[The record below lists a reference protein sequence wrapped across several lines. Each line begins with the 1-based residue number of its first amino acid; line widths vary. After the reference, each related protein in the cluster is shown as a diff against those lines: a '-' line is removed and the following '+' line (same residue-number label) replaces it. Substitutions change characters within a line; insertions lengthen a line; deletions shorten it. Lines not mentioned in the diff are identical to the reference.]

1 MCQVLRGESGLGDH
15 SIDFLVEPVEGGS
28 QRSSNGSERWQ
39 RGGEAWSQ
47 KAVVGSGK
55 EERNAPAE
63 IGDAISEAIG
73 SALNQAVEA
82 KPAQLVGHC
91 AGGDRCGIP
100 GCQGRKMLAQIGG
113 PEALRELSE
122 QDEGLEK
129 RLNAWVGKTQAGRA
143 LAAGCHRS
151 VDGLQSIFA
160 EDAIVAQPLDLD
172 QPLIGRKSDRAQL
185 CKIVQAFADAEV
197 VSVVYGRLGP
207 QGSVFLVVL
216 LDARVLVIDIQGWGD
231 ILRDH
236 SGAKAGSRMARD
248 PAIEDEFDLLRA
260 AEIEVLADHL
270 LEEQATVQ
278 RPVEDLG
285 GGELRLQDRDIVAV
299 AGLAV
304 RSSEGMRQEPQ
315 PFAQQCIDL
324 GGGKSVANR
333 LQALG
338 VGTLPD
344 AVVEGLEGDAFLCEL
359 TLGVFMPVEAELGIE
374 RKVAAEL
381 EKERSKISIDGI
393 DVIVVDHRA
402 AAHDPRIRLSRF
414 RVAAPFGPEHRGV
427 LLGLADEHDPFLG
440 RKAPQMLGHHLV
452 LALSLAKLRHRNLA
466 LGYKVFQLRHEPSR
480 HRAHQRGRRQ
490 RLAAM
495 FPGKPDDP
503 LFVLQP
509 RHKDVEVHQV
519 DPLNH
524 EPYMM
529 ADDLGHTLC
538 YHLPGPGRAG
548 VATRR
553 RLDRSSVLETGFT
566 RARHEPATGATTQH
580 ASSV

>member
-1 MCQVLRGESGLGDH
+1 
-15 SIDFLVEPVEGGS
+15 
-28 QRSSNGSERWQ
+28 
-39 RGGEAWSQ
+39 
-47 KAVVGSGK
+47 
-55 EERNAPAE
+55 
-63 IGDAISEAIG
+63 
-73 SALNQAVEA
+73 
-82 KPAQLVGHC
+82 
-91 AGGDRCGIP
+91 
-100 GCQGRKMLAQIGG
+100 MLTQIGG

-122 QDEGLEK
+122 QGEGLEK

-160 EDAIVAQPLDLD
+160 EDAVVAQPLDLD

-197 VSVVYGRLGP
+197 VSVVDGRLGP

-285 GGELRLQDRDIVAV
+285 GGELRLPDRDIVAV

-324 GGGKSVANR
+324 GCGKSVANR

-338 VGTLPD
+338 GGTLPD
-344 AVVEGLEGDAFLCEL
+344 AVVEGLEGNAFLCEL
-359 TLGVFMPVEAELGIE
+359 TLGVFMPVEAEFGIE

-381 EKERSKISIDGI
+381 EKERSKIPIDGI

-427 LLGLADEHDPFLG
+427 LLSLADEHDPFLMG
-440 RKAPQMLGHHLV
+440 KAPQMLGHHLV
-452 LALSLAKLRHRNLA
+452 LALSQNCTTGIWRSDTKSSNCATNRRVIGLIKAADGSGWPRCSRKNRTIPCSYCSPGTKTLRYIRSI
-466 LGYKVFQLRHEPSR
+466 PSTVS
-480 HRAHQRGRRQ
+480 
-490 RLAAM
+490 L
-495 FPGKPDDP
+495 
-503 LFVLQP
+503 
-509 RHKDVEVHQV
+509 
-519 DPLNH
+519 
-524 EPYMM
+524 
-529 ADDLGHTLC
+529 T
-538 YHLPGPGRAG
+538 
-548 VATRR
+548 
-553 RLDRSSVLETGFT
+553 
-566 RARHEPATGATTQH
+566 
-580 ASSV
+580 